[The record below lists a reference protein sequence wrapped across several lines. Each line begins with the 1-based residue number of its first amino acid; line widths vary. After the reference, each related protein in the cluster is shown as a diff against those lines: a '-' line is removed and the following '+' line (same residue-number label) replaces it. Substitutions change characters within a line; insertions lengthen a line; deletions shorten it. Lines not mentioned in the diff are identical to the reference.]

1 MTMAGIPYSITASGK
16 YEPFGLQVSR
26 GQIMG
31 HRSVVV
37 FGFNP
42 DVDQTEETVWPSNGV
57 VTHPASATVMK
68 VSSDSA
74 SDTAAGTGA
83 RTVVISGL
91 DANYNEISET
101 VTLNGQT
108 AVNTVNLYLR
118 INDMYVATTGS
129 GLVSAGNIY
138 IGNGVVTAGV
148 PATLYDLMY
157 IGYNK
162 RTTGH
167 YTVPAGYTAY
177 MVSGALTSGQN
188 SGSNQV
194 TGRLVTTNSNSV
206 SLTQAVVALNNGQ
219 AFYDFQLPLAIPEK
233 TDIEARAIGASNN
246 NAISSMFQICLIAN
260 TV

>member
-1 MTMAGIPYSITASGK
+1 MAGIPYSITASGK

-31 HRSVVV
+31 HRSVVI

-42 DVDQTEETVWPSNGV
+42 DVDQTEETVWPSSGIIN
-57 VTHPASATVMK
+57 HPASATVMK

-74 SDTAAGTGA
+74 NDTAAGTGA
-83 RTVVISGL
+83 RTIVISGL

-108 AVNTVNLYLR
+108 AVNTTSLFLR
-118 INDMYVATTGS
+118 INDMYVATAGS
-129 GLVSAGNIY
+129 GLTSAGNIY
-138 IGNGVVTAGV
+138 VGTGVVTAGV

-157 IGYNK
+157 VGYNK

-167 YTVPAGYTAY
+167 YTIPAGYTGY
-177 MVSGALTSGQN
+177 MVAGALSAGQPT
-188 SGSNQV
+188 GSTQV
-194 TGRLVTTNSNSV
+194 VGRLVTTNSNSIR
-206 SLTQAVVALNNGQ
+206 LTQAVVTLNNGF
-219 AFYDFQLPLAIPEK
+219 ANYDFQLPLAIPEK
-233 TDIEARAIGASNN
+233 TDVEASVVASANN
-246 NAISSMFQICLIAN
+246 NSVSSTFQICLIAN

>member
-1 MTMAGIPYSITASGK
+1 MAGIPYSITASGK

-31 HRSVVV
+31 HRSVVI

-42 DVDQTEETVWPSNGV
+42 DVDQTEETVWPSSGIIN
-57 VTHPASATVMK
+57 HPASATVMK

-74 SDTAAGTGA
+74 NDTAAGTGA
-83 RTVVISGL
+83 RTIVISGL

-108 AVNTVNLYLR
+108 AVNTTSLFLR
-118 INDMYVATTGS
+118 INDMYVATAGS
-129 GLVSAGNIY
+129 GLTSAGNIY
-138 IGNGVVTAGV
+138 VGTGVVTAGV

-157 IGYNK
+157 VGYNK

-167 YTVPAGYTAY
+167 YTIPAGYTGY
-177 MVSGALTSGQN
+177 MVAGALSAGQPT
-188 SGSNQV
+188 GSTQV
-194 TGRLVTTNSNSV
+194 VGRLVTTNSNSIR
-206 SLTQAVVALNNGQ
+206 LTQAVVTLNNGF
-219 AFYDFQLPLAIPEK
+219 ANYDFQLPLAIPEK
-233 TDIEARAIGASNN
+233 TDIEASVVASANN
-246 NAISSMFQICLIAN
+246 NSVSSTFQICLIAN

>member
-1 MTMAGIPYSITASGK
+1 MAGIPYSITASGK

-31 HRSVVV
+31 HRSVVI

-42 DVDQTEETVWPSNGV
+42 DVDQTEETVWPSSGIIN
-57 VTHPASATVMK
+57 HPASATVMK

-74 SDTAAGTGA
+74 NDTAAGTGA
-83 RTVVISGL
+83 RTIVISGL

-108 AVNTVNLYLR
+108 AVNTTSLFLR
-118 INDMYVATTGS
+118 INDMYVATAGS
-129 GLVSAGNIY
+129 GLTSAGNIY
-138 IGNGVVTAGV
+138 VGTGVVTAGV

-157 IGYNK
+157 VGYNK

-167 YTVPAGYTAY
+167 YTIPAGYTGY
-177 MVSGALTSGQN
+177 MVAGALSAGQPT
-188 SGSNQV
+188 GSTQV
-194 TGRLVTTNSNSV
+194 VGRLVTINSNNIR
-206 SLTQAVVALNNGQ
+206 LTQAVVTLNNGF
-219 AFYDFQLPLAIPEK
+219 ANYDFQLPLAIPEK
-233 TDIEARAIGASNN
+233 TDIEASVVASANN
-246 NAISSMFQICLIAN
+246 NSVSSTFQICLIAN